1 MTQDKGKS
9 IKLPGRSRS
18 AESSFCLAPKIVTF
32 PDPDNGKSIKFRIAA
47 SDCVEDFAT
56 LHPLTCS
63 VTVLQ
68 CYSVT
73 LLHCYTVTMLHCYN
87 VTMLQC
93 YSVTVLQC
101 YTDWLAVAHESLSQS
116 HLKRIGLENFT
127 GFCQLN
133 TFVHNLNIELEK
145 QSGFIC

>member
-56 LHPLTCS
+56 LHPLTCC
-63 VTVLQ
+63 VTV
-68 CYSVT
+68 
-73 LLHCYTVTMLHCYN
+73 LHCYTVTPTDLL
-87 VTMLQC
+87 LQC
-93 YSVTVLQC
+93 YSVTVFTMLQC
-101 YTDWLAVAHESLSQS
+101 YTD
-116 HLKRIGLENFT
+116 
-127 GFCQLN
+127 
-133 TFVHNLNIELEK
+133 
-145 QSGFIC
+145 